1 MERYFYF
8 GENDVSTTGE
18 ACMFGLSTF
27 LGMTPSGAAATT
39 MHFKS
44 RNGALTDDD
53 VDITFSG
60 TTKNFMGEVV
70 RLLQRNQ
77 KNPFIVI
84 GDRLASTG
92 NAPANISSLMSR
104 ITVTTVA

>member
-8 GENDVSTTGE
+8 GGVTVETTGE
-18 ACMFGLSTF
+18 ACMFPLSSF
-27 LGMTPSGAAATT
+27 LGMTPGGSDSIK

-44 RNGALTDDD
+44 RNGELTDDN
-53 VDITFSG
+53 VEITFSG

-77 KNPFIVI
+77 KNPFLVM
-84 GDRLASTG
+84 GDRMASTG
-92 NAPANISSLMSR
+92 NAPTNIRSLISR
-104 ITVTTVA
+104 ITVTTAA

>member
-8 GENDVSTTGE
+8 GEVTVETTGE
-18 ACMFGLSTF
+18 ACMFPLSSF
-27 LGMTPSGAAATT
+27 LGMTPSGSDSVK

-60 TTKNFMGEVV
+60 TTKNFMSEVV
-70 RLLQRNQ
+70 KLLQRNQ
-77 KNPFIVI
+77 KNPFLVM
-84 GDRLASTG
+84 GDRMATTK
-92 NAPANISSLMSR
+92 NAPTNIRSLISR
-104 ITVTTVA
+104 ITVTTA